1 MKGGERKT
9 APVNS
14 SLLSARGRPTG
25 EQGREPE
32 LPEPCQRG
40 LAPSL
45 IKMAPTPLLF
55 TEKGSSMK
63 TFGTAPL
70 KEPEQEPARSLPNR
84 PNKIINKETLSGFL
98 SCVSCLTLNSI

>member
-1 MKGGERKT
+1 MCGT
-9 APVNS
+9 APPDALLRRSQSRFGGATICGS
-14 SLLSARGRPTG
+14 S
-25 EQGREPE
+25 
-32 LPEPCQRG
+32 
-40 LAPSL
+40 
-45 IKMAPTPLLF
+45 KMAPTPLLF

-98 SCVSCLTLNSI
+98 SCVSCLILNSI